1 MGGSAFILS
10 FFRLLCGG
18 KRRILAGP
26 CEMAHTFGRP
36 SFAFHGEMPTG
47 GRTKEMPMKS
57 MFLAP
62 ALLIGASLMAP
73 ALPQAAPAHAPRHE
87 YVLKSVMP
95 VAGRQGVA
103 CDGKYIYVSD
113 SAKLLKYDMKGNLI
127 KANDKPFEGY
137 KIPSN
142 HIGDIDVYNGEIYVS
157 AENFM
162 DGVGKDIQ
170 IAVHDADTLQLKRT
184 FAFEPASGQMEVSG
198 ITVDP
203 VRKTVWMCSWVGE
216 ESGRYLYEYTLDGK
230 YLRKVHLQPVPQWV
244 QGVFA
249 WDGSLYLTADD
260 GTADDNEPD
269 NLYRVDISS
278 DTSARVVHEKAFDEV
293 LRQGEIEGLCV
304 DPSTGDLL
312 LLYNRGAHIVLGMT
326 KGLYP
331 GYDREIHEIYRYA
344 MIPAGPGKKGRQLPP
359 PPPPVAPRPE
369 R

>member
-1 MGGSAFILS
+1 
-10 FFRLLCGG
+10 
-18 KRRILAGP
+18 
-26 CEMAHTFGRP
+26 
-36 SFAFHGEMPTG
+36 
-47 GRTKEMPMKS
+47 MKS

>member
-1 MGGSAFILS
+1 
-10 FFRLLCGG
+10 
-18 KRRILAGP
+18 
-26 CEMAHTFGRP
+26 
-36 SFAFHGEMPTG
+36 
-47 GRTKEMPMKS
+47 MKS

-137 KIPSN
+137 KIPAN

-344 MIPAGPGKKGRQLPP
+344 MIPAGPGKKG
-359 PPPPVAPRPE
+359 
-369 R
+369 